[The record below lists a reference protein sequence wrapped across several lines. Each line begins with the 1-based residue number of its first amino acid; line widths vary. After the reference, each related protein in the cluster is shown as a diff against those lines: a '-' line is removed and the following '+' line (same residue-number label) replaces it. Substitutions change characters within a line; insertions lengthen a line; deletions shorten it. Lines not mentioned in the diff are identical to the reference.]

1 MPGTFEEQGRLI
13 SDAEIIEEIYIK
25 VLAKLNM
32 NTSRIQNN
40 LYFFIIRQ
48 DKIKKRVSHN
58 C

>member
-40 LYFFIIRQ
+40 LYFFIVRQ
-48 DKIKKRVSHN
+48 DKIKQTSFP
-58 C
+58 